1 MRSSLSLDSELP
13 LWTRKEASHNKK
25 KKCRN
30 SDCQFSRLKAKK
42 RVSYEPNA
50 TGSLYQDISCLK
62 SNHSTT
68 GDTSQVTRN
77 STAAVMLRL

>member
-1 MRSSLSLDSELP
+1 VDE
-13 LWTRKEASHNKK
+13 EASHTKK
-25 KKCRN
+25 KMCWN

-50 TGSLYQDISCLK
+50 THSLYQDISYLK

-68 GDTSQVTRN
+68 AY
-77 STAAVMLRL
+77 TA